1 MTPYFPRQTVE
12 WPKFEEPKAFQRFT
26 RSLIE
31 MAVITGVL
39 FRLYR
44 ALAMTTG
51 PASNWVYLAVA
62 FGIGAAFLFG
72 MATLHL
78 GNYTLRKWLWRAP
91 LFGAVEA
98 GAESLT
104 SLALILAR
112 REPMGSERAS
122 FNNWPE
128 MAVNT
133 LVWRVGAVIVFAV
146 LLAAV
151 VQSVRYMLLRR
162 ENRVHT
168 AVAVHDEM
176 VKQSAEPHQ

>member
-1 MTPYFPRQTVE
+1 
-12 WPKFEEPKAFQRFT
+12 
-26 RSLIE
+26 
-31 MAVITGVL
+31 
-39 FRLYR
+39 
-44 ALAMTTG
+44 
-51 PASNWVYLAVA
+51 
-62 FGIGAAFLFG
+62 
-72 MATLHL
+72 
-78 GNYTLRKWLWRAP
+78 
-91 LFGAVEA
+91 
-98 GAESLT
+98 
-104 SLALILAR
+104 
-112 REPMGSERAS
+112 MGSERAS